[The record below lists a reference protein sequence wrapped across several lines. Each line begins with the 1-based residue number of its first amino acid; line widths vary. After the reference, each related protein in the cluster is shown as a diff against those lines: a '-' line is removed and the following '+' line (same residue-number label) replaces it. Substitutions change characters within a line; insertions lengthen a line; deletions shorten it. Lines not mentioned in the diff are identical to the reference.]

1 MSKLIKY
8 LATVG
13 SRFKMRREKRN
24 ISIVIM
30 LTLAIGACA
39 KSPDAIVPVSMVGA
53 YDDVSCKKASTML
66 SQERSTLAT
75 LSAQQESA
83 VTGDAVGV
91 FLLGVPMSSVT
102 GQDVEGSIAA
112 SKGKVLAL
120 EARLQSC

>member
-1 MSKLIKY
+1 MAK
-8 LATVG
+8 VG
-13 SRFKMRREKRN
+13 RRLKMKQEMRS

-30 LTLAIGACA
+30 MTLTVGACA
-39 KSPDAIVPVSMVGA
+39 KSPDAIVPVSMAGA
-53 YDDVSCKKASTML
+53 YDDVSCKKASTIL
-66 SQERSTLAT
+66 AQERSTLAT

-91 FLLGVPMSSVT
+91 FLLGVPMSSVS

-112 SKGKVLAL
+112 SKGKILAL

>member
-1 MSKLIKY
+1 
-8 LATVG
+8 
-13 SRFKMRREKRN
+13 MRREKRN